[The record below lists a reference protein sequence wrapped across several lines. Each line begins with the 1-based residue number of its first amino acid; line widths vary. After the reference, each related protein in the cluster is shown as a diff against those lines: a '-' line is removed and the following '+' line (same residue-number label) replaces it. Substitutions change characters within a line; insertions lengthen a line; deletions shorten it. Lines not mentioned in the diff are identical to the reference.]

1 MEPIYYAYIAI
12 ILICLLGGI
21 LSSLP
26 IVQVIIRIRRTP
38 TSYINALQ
46 PDEPVEVTGKAE
58 SDKTLLSPLTKTSLC
73 LVSSFG

>member
-38 TSYINALQ
+38 TS
-46 PDEPVEVTGKAE
+46 
-58 SDKTLLSPLTKTSLC
+58 
-73 LVSSFG
+73 